1 MEGGGEGEAAADT
14 SSFPSSLLS
23 FPQRRRRYKRREERK
38 ECLWESKATSE
49 AVEGKA
55 AICKK
60 GAEEEREKNFRFRQ
74 INEVKRKKRKGEI
87 EVRVHPQ

>member
-1 MEGGGEGEAAADT
+1 MWG
-14 SSFPSSLLS
+14 
-23 FPQRRRRYKRREERK
+23 
-38 ECLWESKATSE
+38 SKAASE

-74 INEVKRKKRKGEI
+74 INEVKRKKERGKI